1 MLPDRIAYN
10 ALWYSR
16 SCCLY
21 FGAVTPSDRDTG
33 GGQSTTGLHVISR
46 PLSLVIAGGGTGG
59 HLFPGIAVAEQ
70 VLGTHK
76 DSQIHFIGTGN
87 PFETR
92 VLNQKGFAHE
102 RIQVKP
108 LKGKSKLHQAVALAT
123 IPTSVAASLKILNRI
138 RPDAVLGV
146 GGYSAGPVVM
156 AAWIL
161 GIPRALHEQNKIPG
175 MTNRLL
181 ASLANRIYIS
191 FENTE
196 IHTQAHKIK
205 LTGNPV
211 RKDIFKSEQVDSV
224 GTDLTPLSQNRF
236 TVLIIGGSQGAH
248 RINTTMIGAL
258 AHFESNPNLAFIH
271 QTGIDDES
279 TVRQAY
285 RTHNMVATV
294 QPFFDDMHNCYH
306 QADLVI
312 CRAGAST
319 VAELALLGKRVI
331 FIPYPFAAD
340 DHQAINAG
348 QLVAAGAAEMIL
360 EKDLTAMGL
369 ANAIQAHMHQPQK
382 GRLMAANL
390 KKRARPH
397 AARDIVADIYEL
409 ISQKQSAIRGK
420 L

>member
-1 MLPDRIAYN
+1 VVPGDQIVG
-10 ALWYSR
+10 
-16 SCCLY
+16 CDHPKT
-21 FGAVTPSDRDTG
+21 GTHAV
-33 GGQSTTGLHVISR
+33 SR

-70 VLGTHK
+70 VLGSHA

-92 VLNQKGFAHE
+92 VLNQKGFAHK

-108 LKGKSKLHQAVALAT
+108 LKGKTKFYQAMALAT
-123 IPTSVAASLKILNRI
+123 IPTSVVASVKILRQI

-161 GIPRALHEQNKIPG
+161 GIPRALHEQNMIPG
-175 MTNRLL
+175 MTNRFLV
-181 ASLANRIYIS
+181 SLANRIYVS
-191 FENTE
+191 FEDTK
-196 IHTQAHKIK
+196 IHAQAHKIR

-211 RKDIFKSEQVDSV
+211 RKDIFRSKQADRLSLDS
-224 GTDLTPLSQNRF
+224 SRQNQNLI

-248 RINTTMIGAL
+248 RINMTMIAAL
-258 AHFESNPNLAFIH
+258 AHFESKHNLAFIH
-271 QTGIDDES
+271 QTGLDDES
-279 TVRQAY
+279 EVSQAY
-285 RTHNMVATV
+285 RAHNMVATV
-294 QPFFDDMHNCYH
+294 QAFFDDMQNCYH

-340 DHQAINAG
+340 DHQAVNAG

-360 EKDLTAMGL
+360 EKDLTAKGL
-369 ANAIQAHMHQPQK
+369 TNAIQTHMHEPQK
-382 GRLMAANL
+382 GHIMAANL
-390 KKRARPH
+390 KKHARPH

-409 ISQKQSAIRGK
+409 VSSK